1 MKKKAIEKIPYLGL
15 KKTSGKK
22 AVKYIGVTA
31 VKIVGHER
39 HLFLEIYRN
48 KKRSKDIPVVR
59 IVTTKKDFGI
69 YYPEKDTWTR
79 EKIEVDGGWGGLIW
93 QQAGDAY
100 GWQQIEKESI
110 LQSTEDLERLKSFCK
125 GNVWNENRWWEYIY
139 NLQDDIVKTARR
151 KTEQRKYERSQQALA
166 DREAHTRELPEKE
179 ILKMAEDVYFDNK
192 HYLFY
197 KKRGCWVQIACS
209 KCGGVTDARW
219 KDGLSY
225 ESQFQ
230 RYVEEPRE
238 GKTGTCP
245 MCGEWGE
252 YKCQGKMKNGLRK
265 STHLFLGQK
274 YKDAGMVMRYVEVEK
289 EWVMELI
296 CTDKG
301 EEMHG
306 AYEKIA
312 GVEIARVYFEPGK
325 KIQKDYHK
333 YDPYTGRDYW
343 DDCNMYGLQN
353 IIISEAPIMPKTYEE
368 MQGTMFQYS
377 ALKEYARGNWRI
389 NPVDYLERYIETPQ
403 IEMLVKMGLIG
414 VVKQLVKCRYGI
426 VTARNARRPDEFL
439 GIRKERVKQLIRKQ
453 GDIELLETM
462 QMEKRQNQRWTDEQ
476 VENLTETGLRGDQ
489 VKLALKYMT
498 MQKLLNR
505 IKRYAGC
512 EYGSD
517 RSGARAQIRHTA
529 TTYAD
534 YLYMRESL
542 GYDLNNTVY
551 QQPRNLDTEHTKMV
565 MQADKEKEDKHL
577 REVAEKYPNIRYNY
591 KKLRK
596 KYFYE
601 DDRYIIRPARSAEEI
616 AMEGRI
622 LHHCV
627 GSAGYLN
634 KHDMGQTYILMLR
647 FKDEPDIPY
656 ITVEVDTKIERM
668 VQWYG
673 DKDSKPDQKN
683 IQRWLNMWLRK
694 LQTGTLTE
702 QIQTVAI
709 A

>member
-1 MKKKAIEKIPYLGL
+1 
-15 KKTSGKK
+15 
-22 AVKYIGVTA
+22 
-31 VKIVGHER
+31 
-39 HLFLEIYRN
+39 
-48 KKRSKDIPVVR
+48 
-59 IVTTKKDFGI
+59 
-69 YYPEKDTWTR
+69 
-79 EKIEVDGGWGGLIW
+79 
-93 QQAGDAY
+93 
-100 GWQQIEKESI
+100 
-110 LQSTEDLERLKSFCK
+110 
-125 GNVWNENRWWEYIY
+125 
-139 NLQDDIVKTARR
+139 
-151 KTEQRKYERSQQALA
+151 
-166 DREAHTRELPEKE
+166 
-179 ILKMAEDVYFDNK
+179 
-192 HYLFY
+192 
-197 KKRGCWVQIACS
+197 
-209 KCGGVTDARW
+209 
-219 KDGLSY
+219 
-225 ESQFQ
+225 
-230 RYVEEPRE
+230 
-238 GKTGTCP
+238 
-245 MCGEWGE
+245 MCGAHGE

-289 EWVMELI
+289 EWVMELV

-306 AYEKIA
+306 AYEKIS
-312 GVEIARVYFEPGK
+312 GVEIARVYFEPSK

-333 YDPYTGRDYW
+333 FDPYSGRDYW

-353 IIISEAPIMPKTYEE
+353 INISEAPIMPETYEE

-377 ALKEYARGNWRI
+377 ALKEYARKNWRI
-389 NPVDYLERYIETPQ
+389 NPVDYLERYMETPQ

-426 VTARNARRPDEFL
+426 VTAQNARRPDEFL
-439 GIRKERVKQLIRKQ
+439 SIRKERVKQLIRKQ

-476 VENLTETGLRGDQ
+476 VEHLAETGLRGGQ
-489 VKLALKYMT
+489 VELALKYMT

-517 RSGARAQIRHTA
+517 CSRAQIRHTA

-551 QQPRNLDTEHTKMV
+551 QQPRNLNTEHTKMV

-577 REVAEKYPNIRYNY
+577 REVAEKYPNIRYDY

-601 DDRYIIRPARSAEEI
+601 DDMYIIRPAKSAEEI
-616 AMEGRI
+616 VMEGRI

-627 GSAGYLN
+627 GGAGYLN
-634 KHDMGQTYILMLR
+634 KHDTGQTYILMLR
-647 FKDEPDIPY
+647 FKDAPDIPY
-656 ITVEVDTKIERM
+656 ITVEVDVERI

-683 IQRWLNMWLRK
+683 IQRWLDMWLRK

-702 QIQTVAI
+702 TIQTVAI